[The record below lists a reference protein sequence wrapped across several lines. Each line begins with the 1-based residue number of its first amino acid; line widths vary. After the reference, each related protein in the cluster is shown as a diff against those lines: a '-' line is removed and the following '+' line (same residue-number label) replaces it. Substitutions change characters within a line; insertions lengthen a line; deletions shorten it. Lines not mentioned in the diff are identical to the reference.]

1 MTVTSGAYTRKLSA
15 GFRHSLLGVALVALQ
30 AFGSQAH
37 AQVQARGVLP
47 GPAQPGRAEQ
57 PILSTPLIPK
67 STGTPVIQQDEPESV
82 FPDVDVTFKLEKV
95 IIEGSTVFTPA
106 DFAVLYNDVIG
117 TEIPVAKIFEIAQ
130 KATAFYRSKGYILS
144 QVVVVPQEIEGGTI
158 RFQAIEGFVDKV
170 VVTGDLGGRQDLVTV
185 YTNQITS
192 ERPLRA
198 KTVERYLL
206 LAGDLAGMTVKGVFS
221 PSPDTPGA
229 ATLTVQSEHKRI
241 EAAFEIANDGS
252 DFVGPNL
259 GTGEIIFNSIFNFH
273 ERIGIRFAATGDAE
287 ELLLGELYGSVPVG
301 KKGTQVFGRISNSV
315 SEPGNG
321 LQNFAIANDAFRW
334 SLGVSHPFI
343 RGRRQNLFAG
353 LQFDWDDL
361 KSDSDLFGRLSE
373 DHLRVV
379 RAYADYDFVD
389 SWLGSSRPAV
399 TALHGRVSVGFDAL
413 GGTRSSELFRTRGNA
428 DGSFAAFEAEIQRFQ
443 RVGIPGVTVLLAA
456 RGQITSE
463 AVLASEEFGFGGN
476 DYGRGYDP
484 SAIVGDR
491 GVAGKIELQYQR
503 AVSSIPLLESYQVF
517 SFLDGGLV
525 QNIDIPGGNSRAITE
540 LYSAGGG
547 IRLDFAHGFETEFT
561 LAWRG
566 MTDAS
571 VQNLGADRLR
581 GLFRVVKRF

>member
-1 MTVTSGAYTRKLSA
+1 MVDKKPASKRFFSSGLPFALILP
-15 GFRHSLLGVALVALQ
+15 LLFAVPAFVPYADAQVALP
-30 AFGSQAH
+30 GS
-37 AQVQARGVLP
+37 
-47 GPAQPGRAEQ
+47 AQPGRAEQ
-57 PILSTPLIPK
+57 PILSTPLKPR
-67 STGTPVIQQDEPESV
+67 STGAPVVQEDALDTD
-82 FPDVDVTFKLEKV
+82 FPDVDVTFKLQKV
-95 IIEGSTVFTPA
+95 IFEGATVFTQA
-106 DFAVLYNDVIG
+106 DFAELYSDVLG
-117 TEIPVAKIFEIAQ
+117 REIPVAKIFEIAQ

-144 QVVVVPQEIEGGTI
+144 QVVVPPQEIDGGTV
-158 RFQAIEGFVDKV
+158 RFQAVEGFVDKV
-170 VVTGDLGGRQDLVTV
+170 VVAGDMGGRQNLVAV
-185 YTNQITS
+185 YTEKITA

-229 ATLTVQSEHKRI
+229 ATLTVQSKHKRI

-273 ERIGIRFAATGDAE
+273 ERIGIRVAASGDAE
-287 ELLLGELYGSVPVG
+287 ELLLGELYGSIPVG
-301 KKGTQVFGRISNSV
+301 TEGTQLFGRISNSV

-334 SLGVSHPFI
+334 SLGASHPFI
-343 RGRRQNLFAG
+343 RSRRKNLFAG

-361 KSDSDLFGRLSE
+361 KSDSDIFGRLSE

-379 RAYADYDFVD
+379 RGYADFDFVD
-389 SWLGSSRPAV
+389 SWLGASRPAV
-399 TALHGRVSVGFDAL
+399 TAIHVRASLGFDAF
-413 GGTRSSELFRTRGNA
+413 GGTQNSDLFRTRANA
-428 DGSFAAFEAEIQRFQ
+428 DGSFAALDAEIQRFQ
-443 RVGIPGVTVLLAA
+443 RIGIPGVTILMAA
-456 RGQITSE
+456 KGQITSE
-463 AVLASEEFGFGGN
+463 AVLASEEFGFGGS

-503 AVSSIPLLESYQVF
+503 AVNSIPLLENYQVF
-517 SFLDGGLV
+517 SFLDGGIV
-525 QNIDIPGGNSRAITE
+525 QNIDQPGARSTVTNE

-547 IRLDFAHGFETEFT
+547 IRLDFAHDFEAEFA

-571 VQNLGADRLR
+571 VRNLGADRLR